1 MYVKNLKCTNFRGY
15 IDSEFQFLPGVN
27 LIIGNNGSGKT
38 SLLSA
43 LSISIG
49 YLFRSTSYGFPMP
62 DMDDNSIR
70 KVYTRKGDSTY
81 SVKYEFPQCIDCRIC
96 VEDSHININIHRD
109 SIADNVDLG
118 DWSKVYGF
126 FNEINKKDERFPL
139 FCYQSFDR
147 DWKYERTGDKTRIT
161 VEIGATLRQD
171 GYKDCLLGKGIEEVI
186 QNWCFKMAIMEYE
199 RKQVIHEFWLFKDTI
214 KKFMQFMLECD
225 DDIEVS
231 YSTESQG
238 MEVTFGNHRESIY
251 DLSTGYRVILS
262 LIMELAYRS
271 TLLNPEM
278 DNFTD
283 LNGIVMIDEIDAHLH
298 PRWQW
303 KILDALQVV
312 FPKVQ
317 FIIATHSPIVISS
330 AKDVNIIKLI
340 DLEHHENLRSAYG
353 YTANEVLELRQG
365 SKSRPRV
372 IVDLMSKLEKLI
384 DDNDFLAAKA
394 LMEEVK
400 RDYGKDSA
408 IFEEMN
414 RFLKV
419 NTWLAEAD

>member
-1 MYVKNLKCTNFRGY
+1 
-15 IDSEFQFLPGVN
+15 
-27 LIIGNNGSGKT
+27 
-38 SLLSA
+38 
-43 LSISIG
+43 
-49 YLFRSTSYGFPMP
+49 
-62 DMDDNSIR
+62 
-70 KVYTRKGDSTY
+70 
-81 SVKYEFPQCIDCRIC
+81 
-96 VEDSHININIHRD
+96 
-109 SIADNVDLG
+109 
-118 DWSKVYGF
+118 
-126 FNEINKKDERFPL
+126 
-139 FCYQSFDR
+139 
-147 DWKYERTGDKTRIT
+147 
-161 VEIGATLRQD
+161 
-171 GYKDCLLGKGIEEVI
+171 
-186 QNWCFKMAIMEYE
+186 
-199 RKQVIHEFWLFKDTI
+199 
-214 KKFMQFMLECD
+214 MLECD

-372 IVDLMSKLEKLI
+372 IVDLLSKLEKLI
-384 DDNDFLAAKA
+384 DDNDFRAAKA